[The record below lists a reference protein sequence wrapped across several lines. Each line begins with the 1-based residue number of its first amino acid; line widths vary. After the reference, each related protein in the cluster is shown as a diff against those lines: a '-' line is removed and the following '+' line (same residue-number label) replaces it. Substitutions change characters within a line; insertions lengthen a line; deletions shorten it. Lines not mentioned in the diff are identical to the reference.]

1 MHLAHEVQ
9 TTVGHIAQ
17 LKADEEMKEASKYDS
32 DSDVGDS
39 DNDSDYC
46 EEEEEGWGKE
56 WSGIALKTGS
66 AGKTSPHSMPY
77 YMACMKCIMQATPE
91 VTRDLQTIMIKF
103 LQDVCPDLEMA
114 EDWQSQLMAN
124 ETLKVL
130 FLLLHAHTYASIH
143 ARTRTHTYWWHAPPP
158 SLFSHSVLAVLVLP
172 TGSPHRCSAVV

>member
-1 MHLAHEVQ
+1 
-9 TTVGHIAQ
+9 
-17 LKADEEMKEASKYDS
+17 MKEASKYES
-32 DSDVGDS
+32 VSDVGDS
-39 DNDSDYC
+39 DSDSDYC
-46 EEEEEGWGKE
+46 EEEEGWGKE

-91 VTRDLQTIMIKF
+91 VTRELQTIMIKF

-130 FLLLHAHTYASIH
+130 FLLLHAHTYIRIH
-143 ARTRTHTYWWHAPPP
+143 TCTYTHPHLPHMPPP
-158 SLFSHSVLAVLVLP
+158 PFFYHAVRAVLVLP
-172 TGSPHRCSAVV
+172 TGSPPRCSAVV